1 MESAIIGQLHK
12 LQRYGRFTL
21 ALTAIVALA
30 MLVVGIPAVR
40 TQISKLRFTSATR
53 KDTILYH
60 HSLSG

>member
-1 MESAIIGQLHK
+1 MESTIIGQLHK
-12 LQRYGRFTL
+12 LQRYGRFAL

-53 KDTILYH
+53 KDTISYH
-60 HSLSG
+60 HLLPG